1 MAAVNKVAI
10 AGCGAAS
17 LAVAIPLAEAGVE
30 VDVYE
35 LKSEISALG
44 SGITLQGNALRALAQ
59 LGVWDEARAEG
70 YAFEGLTL
78 RAPGPDAAVVAE
90 LPEVKTGGP
99 DFPAGMGMYR
109 PDLARIL
116 AKRAEEVGVR
126 IHFGS
131 KVTGVAETDSGVRV
145 EVGGAPV
152 GEFDVLVGADGLH
165 STVRELIGIE
175 TRPEPTGMG
184 IWRAFVPRPAEVT
197 QSQLYYG
204 GPAYI
209 AGYTPTGEDTMYAF
223 FVEDAQDR
231 FDVDEAGGA
240 EIMKQFCEAYGG
252 PWNEVRASLDATR
265 RINYTWFT
273 SHVIDGAWN
282 RGRTVVIGDAAHSCP
297 PTIAQGAAQAM
308 EDGLVLAELLLK
320 AGAVD
325 QELWDAFHARRVAR
339 ATTVVEASVQLG
351 KWQLEHNRQADAPG
365 LIFGVAQQMAVPA

>member
-1 MAAVNKVAI
+1 MAAVTKVAV

-17 LAVAIPLAEAGVE
+17 MAVAIPLAEAGVE

-44 SGITLQGNALRALAQ
+44 SGITLQGNALRALDR
-59 LGVWDEARAEG
+59 LGVWGEVRDAG
-70 YAFEGLTL
+70 YPFEGLTL

-99 DFPAGMGMYR
+99 DYPAGMGMYR

-131 KVTGVAETDSGVRV
+131 KVTGVAETETGVRV
-145 EVGGAPV
+145 DVGGASV
-152 GEFDVLVGADGLH
+152 GEFDLLVGADGLH

-175 TRPEPTGMG
+175 EKPDPTGMG
-184 IWRAFVPRPAEVT
+184 IWRAFVPRPAEVA

-209 AGYTPTGEDTMYAF
+209 AGYTPTGEDSMYAF

-231 FDVDEAGGA
+231 FALGPAEGA
-240 EIMKQFCEAYGG
+240 EIMKGLCGAYGG
-252 PWNEVRASLDATR
+252 PWNEVRETLDETR

-273 SHVIDGAWN
+273 SHIIDGAWN

-297 PTIAQGAAQAM
+297 PTIAQGAAQAL
-308 EDGLVLAELLLK
+308 EDGIVLAELLL
-320 AGAVD
+320 AGDAVD
-325 QELWDAFHARRVAR
+325 DPLWEAFHARRVAR
-339 ATTVVEASVQLG
+339 ARAVVEASVQLG
-351 KWQLEHNRQADAPG
+351 KWQLEHNRDADAPG
-365 LIFGVAQQMAVPA
+365 LIFGIAHQMAEPA

>member
-1 MAAVNKVAI
+1 MVAVKKVAI
-10 AGCGAAS
+10 AGCGAAG
-17 LAVAIPLAEAGVE
+17 LAAAIPLAEAGVE

-44 SGITLQGNALRALAQ
+44 SGITLQGNALRVLAR
-59 LGVWDEARAEG
+59 LGVWERAEAEG

-116 AKRAEEVGVR
+116 AERAEEVGVR
-126 IHFGS
+126 IRFGS

-152 GEFDVLVGADGLH
+152 GDYDLVIGADGLH
-165 STVRELIGIE
+165 STVRELIGIG

-240 EIMKQFCEAYGG
+240 EIMKEFCRAYGG
-252 PWNEVRASLDATR
+252 PWNDVRESLDATR

-273 SHVIDGAWN
+273 SHIIDGAWN
-282 RGRTVVIGDAAHSCP
+282 RGRAVVIGDAAHSCP
-297 PTIAQGAAQAM
+297 PTIAQGAAQAL
-308 EDGLVLAELLLK
+308 EDGLVLAELLL
-320 AGAVD
+320 AADTVD
-325 QELWDAFHARRVAR
+325 QGLWDAFHERRVDR
-339 ATTVVEASVQLG
+339 AKAVVEASVQLG
-351 KWQLEHNRQADAPG
+351 AWQLQHNRDADAPG
-365 LIFGVAQQMAVPA
+365 LIFGIANRMAVPA